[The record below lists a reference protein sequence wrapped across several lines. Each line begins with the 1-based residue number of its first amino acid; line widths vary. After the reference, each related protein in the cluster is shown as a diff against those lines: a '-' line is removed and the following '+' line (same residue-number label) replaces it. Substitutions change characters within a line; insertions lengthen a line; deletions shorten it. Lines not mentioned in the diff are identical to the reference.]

1 MRIIV
6 QHCTVKTTRNPV
18 NQIENAID
26 SRATIN
32 IKTLLCLAT
41 LWSIAACSQSGG
53 GPDFATAPELSPNP
67 NERAPLVALLDFDA
81 PDAVRTVVTLND
93 GDRQWDI
100 EFDGSPQDIPF
111 PIFGMRAGKRH
122 DFEVTIFDAEG
133 NATTWDGELIFES
146 PPLPTDRYVMP
157 YYEVSVADQDRMEP
171 GITVLSIRHALNVR
185 PQDRSPGQQAFVEGY
200 GLLLALDS
208 EGEVVWYY
216 QSDDRIAGIDRL
228 ANGNLLYHM
237 ASFTAVEM
245 DWLGNRVR
253 SWTPENKPEGIP
265 RYEDS
270 IPIKGIQTLHHQPHE
285 VGEGNFLSFSAN
297 WRIIENWYTNE
308 FDPEPRKDQKV
319 MGDTIIEFDK
329 EGNILWEWN
338 AFDHLDTD
346 MIGYEAFNPYWV
358 TRRFPDTWDWS
369 HGNGVAYDPRD
380 DSVIASFKLLD
391 AVIKVDRESGEIKW
405 IFGDHH
411 GWKGELK
418 DKLLTPI
425 GDDFRWPWHQHNPR
439 WTHAGTLLVFNNN
452 RGQAKPFDGR
462 PHAPFNETW
471 SYSVEYDIDEEAMTV
486 SQAWI
491 SEPEITPD
499 SCNSMAMSES
509 HRLPKTD
516 NILEINALCQK
527 SDTPN
532 VTWDIW
538 DRSKRYLSEIPHGG
552 RVREFTRTSPADIV
566 FDVSFKD
573 PHGVLNWQ
581 VYGGFRMSGFYE
593 TSQAH

>member
-1 MRIIV
+1 MNV
-6 QHCTVKTTRNPV
+6 
-18 NQIENAID
+18 
-26 SRATIN
+26 
-32 IKTLLCLAT
+32 KTLLCITAIGSMT
-41 LWSIAACSQSGG
+41 ACSHSVAS
-53 GPDFATAPELSPNP
+53 PHFNSAPELSPNP

-81 PDAVRTVVTLND
+81 PDAVRTVVTLDD
-93 GDRQWDI
+93 GNRQWDI
-100 EFDGSPQDIPF
+100 EFDGTPGDEPL
-111 PIFGMRAGKRH
+111 PIIGMRAGKRH
-122 DFEVTIFDAEG
+122 RFTVTIFDADN
-133 NATTWDGELIFES
+133 NATPWDGELFFQT

-157 YYEVSVADQDRMEP
+157 HYAVRVADEDRMEP
-171 GITVLSIRHALNVR
+171 GITVLSLRRALSVR
-185 PQDRSPGQQAFVEGY
+185 PQDRTKGQQAFVEGY
-200 GLLLALDS
+200 GLLLAIDN
-208 EGEVVWYY
+208 EGEVVWFY

-245 DWLGNRVR
+245 DWLGNVVR

-270 IPIKGIQTLHHQPHE
+270 IAIKGIQTLHHQPHE
-285 VGEGNFLSFSAN
+285 VRDGTFLSFSAN
-297 WRIIENWYTNE
+297 WRVIKNWYTNE

-319 MGDTIIEFDK
+319 MGDTIIEFNKD
-329 EGNILWEWN
+329 GNMLWEWN

-346 MIGYEAFNPYWV
+346 MIGYETFNPYWV
-358 TRRFPDTWDWS
+358 TRRFPDTWDWT
-369 HGNGVAYDPRD
+369 HGNGVSYDARD

-391 AVIKVDRESGEIKW
+391 AIIKIDRKSGDIKW

-411 GWKGELK
+411 GWKGELRE
-418 DKLLTPI
+418 KLLTPV

-462 PHAPFNETW
+462 PHAAFNDTW
-471 SYSVEYDIDEEAMTV
+471 SYSVEYDIDEDAMTV

-491 SEPEITPD
+491 SEPEITAD

-538 DRSKRYLSEIPHGG
+538 DRTKRYLSEIPHGG
-552 RVREFTRTSPADIV
+552 RVREFTRTSPAEIV
-566 FDVSFKD
+566 FDVSFRD
-573 PHGVLNWQ
+573 PHDVLNWQ
-581 VYGGFRMSGFYE
+581 VYGGFRMASFYE
-593 TSQAH
+593 SPTAH

>member
-1 MRIIV
+1 MIRLV
-6 QHCTVKTTRNPV
+6 HAFSAVT
-18 NQIENAID
+18 A
-26 SRATIN
+26 
-32 IKTLLCLAT
+32 LGFLC
-41 LWSIAACSQSGG
+41 ACASSFA
-53 GPDFATAPELSPNP
+53 GPQFTTAPSITPNP
-67 NERAPLVALLDFDA
+67 NVRAPLVALLDFRA
-81 PDAVRTVVTLND
+81 PETARTIVSLND
-93 GDRQWDI
+93 GNRQWEI
-100 EFDGSPQDIPF
+100 EFDGAPQDEPF
-111 PIFGMRAGKRH
+111 PIIGMRAGRRLEMQLTVY
-122 DFEVTIFDAEG
+122 DVDDNASVWDGDLFFDA
-133 NATTWDGELIFES
+133 
-146 PPLPTDRYVMP
+146 PPLPIDRYSMP
-157 YYEVSVADQDRMEP
+157 EFDVRVADQDRMEP
-171 GITVLSIRHALNVR
+171 GITVLSVRRALNIR
-185 PQDRSPGQQAFVEGY
+185 PQDRSPAQQAFVESY

-208 EGEVVWYY
+208 EGEVVWFH

-228 ANGNLLYHM
+228 SNGNLLYHM

-245 DWLGNRVR
+245 DWLGNLVR

-297 WRIIENWYTNE
+297 WRVIENWYTNE

-329 EGNILWEWN
+329 QGNILWEWN
-338 AFDHLDTD
+338 AFDYLDTD

-358 TRRFPDTWDWS
+358 TRRFPDTWDWT

-418 DKLLTPI
+418 EKLLTPI
-425 GDDFRWPWHQHNPR
+425 GEDFRWPWHQHNPR

-471 SYSVEYDIDEEAMTV
+471 SYSIEYDIDEEAMTV
-486 SQAWI
+486 SQVWV
-491 SEPEITPD
+491 SEPAIQSD

-509 HRLPKTD
+509 HRLPQTD
-516 NILEINALCQK
+516 NILEINALCLD
-527 SDTPN
+527 SATPN
-532 VTWDIW
+532 VTWNIW

-552 RVREFTRTSPADIV
+552 RVREFTRTAPAETV

-573 PHGVLNWQ
+573 PHDVINWQ
-581 VYGGFRMSGFYE
+581 VYGGFRMPGFYE
-593 TSQAH
+593 ATSVH